1 MKRNFFYPITPMAN
15 QIGTMVEDLLNNG
28 LNDFFGGQAFQST
41 VPAVNVSENENS
53 FIVEVAAPGLKKE
66 DFKVSVEKGYLNIS
80 TSQEKET
87 EETKENYTRKEFSYS
102 KFSRAFKL
110 PEHADAAKISGSYN
124 NGVLKLTIEKKVA
137 IKDEKTIEIQ

>member
-53 FIVEVAAPGLKKE
+53 FIVEVAAPGLKK
-66 DFKVSVEKGYLNIS
+66 
-80 TSQEKET
+80 
-87 EETKENYTRKEFSYS
+87 
-102 KFSRAFKL
+102 
-110 PEHADAAKISGSYN
+110 KISKYL
-124 NGVLKLTIEKKVA
+124 LK
-137 IKDEKTIEIQ
+137 KDI